1 MRAPA
6 IAFLLAAASCA
17 PGAPTALEGSNAA
30 APAYDAGAV
39 KAEVEALIREWS
51 AAGTEGRWGDLKML
65 YADDPDFAWIENG
78 VVAYADYASAV
89 AGVDQVAA
97 MNAMTRSEVSDV
109 VVTPLAAD
117 AAAFRS
123 TAAVGFVSADFSFDF
138 KGAFTG
144 VAILRDG
151 RWLFLNGHLSKA
163 EARPQ

>member
-1 MRAPA
+1 MRPLAVV
-6 IAFLLAAASCA
+6 LSLAAASCA
-17 PGAPTALEGSNAA
+17 PTGPAAPQGSIAEAA
-30 APAYDAGAV
+30 AYDDGTV
-39 KAEVEALIREWS
+39 KEGVEALLREWS
-51 AAGTEGRWGDLKML
+51 AAGAEGRWNDLKTL
-65 YADDPDFAWIENG
+65 YADDPNFAWIENG
-78 VVAYADYASAV
+78 VVAYADYTSAV

-97 MNAMTRSEVSDV
+97 MNAMIRSEVSDI

-123 TAAVGFVSADFSFDF
+123 TAAVGFVSPDFSFDF

-163 EARPQ
+163 EAQPQ